1 MFVEAGVCREYL
13 SKLVDGLSLPCRDFL
28 LDMVEYAVNRWTSA
42 RSSFRTDVPKN
53 KPVARR
59 DHSVCIKRSAT

>member
-1 MFVEAGVCREYL
+1 MFVEAGVCGEYL
-13 SKLVDGLSLPCRDFL
+13 SKLFDGLSLPWQDFL
-28 LDMVEYAVNRWTSA
+28 LDMVEYAVNRRTSA